1 MAIDRAELTGGAS
14 TGSARARELQ
24 TVIVDR
30 RLVVSGELDSL
41 SAPRLHL
48 QLASLDGLVD
58 TVDIG
63 GVTFV
68 DSSGVRALVAIRRRH
83 PQLPIEHPTEMTL
96 RLLRI
101 LGIPDLLDPEV

>member
-1 MAIDRAELTGGAS
+1 MAIDRGELTGTAPTRRT
-14 TGSARARELQ
+14 TGRELE
-24 TVIVDR
+24 TMIIDR

-41 SAPRLHL
+41 SAPRLHRE
-48 QLASLDGLVD
+48 LASLDGLVD
-58 TVDIG
+58 TIDIG

-83 PQLPIEHPTEMTL
+83 PQLPIEHATEMTL

-101 LGIPDLLDPEV
+101 LGIPDLLDPEA